1 MVCFYG
7 SVVEDLKSFVLDDYG
22 DMDIMVFLILDNCLV
37 YEELL
42 EYLFN
47 NLLYVKIKGCDYFVF

>member
-22 DMDIMVFLILDNCLV
+22 DMDIMVFLILENCLV